1 MIDFHTH
8 IIPNID
14 DGARNIDETISLIK
28 EAKEAGFNEII
39 LTSHYIEN
47 YYETNVPER
56 NMWVQAITE
65 NLKNKGIEIKIYLA
79 NEIYLSDNMMQLL
92 IDGKASTI
100 NDTCYVLFEM
110 PLNVEPMNLY
120 NVIYTLQENKIIPVL
135 AHPERYTF
143 VQKDPELIYD
153 LIQQGVLMQANYAS
167 ILGYYGKNAQFM
179 VKKFFENNMIHFL
192 GSDVHRPNTI
202 YKMIPEAIEKIE
214 EIVGE
219 QKLEE
224 LTTTNPML
232 VLNNKKIE
240 IEEPTEIKLT
250 FKEKILM
257 RFKR

>member
-202 YKMIPEAIEKIE
+202 YKMIPEAMEKIE
-214 EIVGE
+214 EIIGE

-224 LTTTNPML
+224 LSTTNPML

-240 IEEPTEIKLT
+240 IEEPTEIELN

>member
-65 NLKNKGIEIKIYLA
+65 NLKNTGIEIKIYLA

-202 YKMIPEAIEKIE
+202 YKMIPEAMEKIE
-214 EIVGE
+214 EIIGE

-224 LTTTNPML
+224 LSTTNPML

-240 IEEPTEIKLT
+240 IEEPTEIELN

>member
-65 NLKNKGIEIKIYLA
+65 NLKNKGIKIKIYLA

-202 YKMIPEAIEKIE
+202 YKMIPEAMEKIE
-214 EIVGE
+214 EIIGE

-224 LTTTNPML
+224 LSTTNPML

-240 IEEPTEIKLT
+240 IEEPTEIELN

>member
-1 MIDFHTH
+1 MGT
-8 IIPNID
+8 
-14 DGARNIDETISLIK
+14 G
-28 EAKEAGFNEII
+28 
-39 LTSHYIEN
+39 N
-47 YYETNVPER
+47 YR
-56 NMWVQAITE
+56 K
-65 NLKNKGIEIKIYLA
+65 LEIKIYLA

-202 YKMIPEAIEKIE
+202 YKMIPEAMEKIE
-214 EIVGE
+214 EIIGE

-224 LTTTNPML
+224 LSTTNPML

-240 IEEPTEIKLT
+240 IEEPTEIELN